1 MDDLWSELER
11 LTSLC
16 ERTGAEMAVAGGVAI
31 ARRLLPSASISLC
44 QQSADISLHRQSA
57 FTSLSQPTISS
68 LRHQVITS
76 RLLPA
81 AHTSQWRQSVDT
93 SLRQRELDRLQERL
107 REREIQLGE
116 LREQLH
122 AVRRLQMAEPPPPD
136 EVRVSHH
143 QPEHDR
149 RAGSLPGRPA
159 PPPRPAEALFNQLVQ
174 NRYQSDTLPGQP
186 VSLRSSE
193 RDARAMSSSLSHFGS
208 KSSLAQSLT
217 GSSKSAESHKAFDN
231 YYEMSNADDKCS
243 LEETALNKHGFGTQ
257 QQQQNSS
264 EKSRKSKTNMIRM
277 RGTGC
282 KQKTSTMRQML
293 NKVFGTKQAK
303 KATYNLSSSP
313 IQKTRSETGL
323 FRGGEQPRGCSTP
336 LAASGAAPRSFSLQN
351 LASSGSAGRLSYLHS
366 SHEEVYEDVTDSEW
380 ECATEDEQD
389 GSPIYIN
396 MEFHNGCLVP
406 KANKLIGPKMK

>member
-16 ERTGAEMAVAGGVAI
+16 ERTGAEMAAAGGVVSGPPPAYS
-31 ARRLLPSASISLC
+31 RPPPP
-44 QQSADISLHRQSA
+44 QLHRPCAQPEGA
-57 FTSLSQPTISS
+57 DAARPAGLALLDSLGAPQPPQ
-68 LRHQVITS
+68 R
-76 RLLPA
+76 A
-81 AHTSQWRQSVDT
+81 AEVV
-93 SLRQRELDRLQERL
+93 ELDRLQERL

-174 NRYQSDTLPGQP
+174 NRYQSDSLPGQP